1 METVK
6 KVWTKDEIK
15 SLLEK
20 NDLFVAKSVVKIWE
34 RQTTSEKTSQS
45 TEVNNGIG
53 FNGLDAKIMSSFAE
67 YFVTHGRLSAKQLNL
82 ARKKIMK
89 YAKQLTSIAN
99 A

>member
-1 METVK
+1 METK
-6 KVWTKDEIK
+6 KVWTKEEIK
-15 SLLEK
+15 GLLET
-20 NDLFVAKSVVKIWE
+20 NDGFVARSVVKIWE

-45 TEVNNGIG
+45 TDVNNGVG
-53 FNGLDAKIMSSFAE
+53 FNGLDAKILSSFAE
-67 YFVTHGRLSAKQLNL
+67 YFITHGRLSAKQIAL